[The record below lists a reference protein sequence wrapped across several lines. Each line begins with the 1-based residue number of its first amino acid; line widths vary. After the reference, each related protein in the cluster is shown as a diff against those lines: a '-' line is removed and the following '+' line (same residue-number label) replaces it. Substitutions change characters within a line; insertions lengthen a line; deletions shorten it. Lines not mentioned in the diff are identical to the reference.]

1 MHLNYR
7 PNFRD
12 ALRRVSMI
20 IHQHIIKIERRF
32 ELCRHKVNDL
42 GLFCPEMRRLF
53 AEYNFVTPRYNVTV
67 LNFPTA
73 LSGLQFGKRRI
84 KMSLRIPTVEEI
96 YDFAHQL
103 FNSVQLSSECSIV
116 CLIYVERLMEIAK
129 VPLMSD
135 TWRPIVLCGLLLA
148 SKVWQDLS
156 SWNIEFASVYPQF
169 SLSAINRIE
178 SQFLKMVK
186 WDLYIS
192 SSLYAKYYFALRSLL
207 EKRDFRQKY
216 VRLTAV
222 EQLAASEA
230 IKIQERSSA
239 VKEGVISELSRSM

>member
-1 MHLNYR
+1 
-7 PNFRD
+7 
-12 ALRRVSMI
+12 MI
-20 IHQHIIKIERRF
+20 IHQHIVKIEKRF
-32 ELCRHKVNDL
+32 ELTPHTVHDV
-42 GLFCPEMRRLF
+42 GLFSPEMRRLF
-53 AEYNFVTPRYNVTV
+53 TEENFVTPRFIVTV
-67 LNFPTA
+67 LNFPA
-73 LSGLQFGKRRI
+73 SRSGFQFGKRRI
-84 KMSLRIPTVEEI
+84 KTPHKIPTVEEI
-96 YDFAHQL
+96 YEFAHQL
-103 FNSVQLSSECSIV
+103 FNTVQLSSECSIV

-135 TWRPIVLCGLLLA
+135 TWRPIVMCGLLLA

-216 VRLTAV
+216 IRLTTV

-230 IKIQERSSA
+230 IKIQERTA
-239 VKEGVISELSRSM
+239 VVKEGVISELSRSM